1 MRCSSRILAGLAD
14 AIGLGGFGIIIGVSL
29 IPAWWGV
36 VLALTYLLQALVS
49 HFLERRYEPDM
60 LRSLFWV
67 IWYPLAFWLISFVTT
82 VVAVPKVMFGPKGT
96 RGTWVSPDRG
106 LR

>member
-1 MRCSSRILAGLAD
+1 MLISILAGLAGAVGLD
-14 AIGLGGFGIIIGVSL
+14 AGIVEGVSL

-36 VLALTYLLQALVS
+36 VLTLTYLLQALVS
-49 HFLERRYEPDM
+49 HLLERRYEPDM

-67 IWYPLAFWLISFVTT
+67 IWYPAAFWLISFATT
-82 VVAVPKVMFGPKGT
+82 VVAVPKALLGRKRT